1 MCTAAGTSPGAGGF
15 SAKPHLAGG
24 ALPGKG
30 PHMPSGTDH
39 RRHHRH
45 HHLLALTSPV
55 ALAAVLA
62 APAAGAAEKAPVF
75 GKTGQIVLPE
85 IIGVRTGS
93 PAQFMGIG
101 LGGYPAPQSAGEIG
115 LAGIAGYGQSQTHS
129 TVGVFGENGQSTA
142 TLTTGS
148 ETFWVAP
155 SADVF
160 VGRGFSIGLSAGLL
174 RSWETQEIPG
184 FHASAYERIA
194 VSVSPRVGYVVP
206 IGRGLSFWPRVSVG
220 LGYSQYASA
229 SANTTYPRL
238 DATGH
243 SLSGSL
249 DLGLV
254 YQPVQRLMFKL
265 APQIGAGRASVDSY
279 GDYPGASQ
287 GFWVRVGAEATAGLV
302 F

>member
-1 MCTAAGTSPGAGGF
+1 
-15 SAKPHLAGG
+15 
-24 ALPGKG
+24 
-30 PHMPSGTDH
+30 MPSGTDH
-39 RRHHRH
+39 RRHHRRSR
-45 HHLLALTSPV
+45 LLALTSPL

-85 IIGVRTGS
+85 IIGVRTGA
-93 PAQFMGIG
+93 PTQFMGIG

-115 LAGIAGYGQSQTHS
+115 LAGIAGYGKSETHS
-129 TVGVFGENGQSTA
+129 TVGVFDENGQSTA

-160 VGRGFSIGLSAGLL
+160 VGRGFSIGLSVGLL
-174 RSWETQEIPG
+174 RSWETQEIDGYGGPW
-184 FHASAYERIA
+184 AYERIA
-194 VSVSPRVGYVVP
+194 VAVSPRVGYAVP

-229 SANTTYPRL
+229 SADATYPRL